1 MESVNKNAQI
11 LLLLEQ
17 ALKPITGLL
26 SEIGELF
33 KNAGFEISLVGG
45 PVRDALLGKAVKDL
59 DFTTN
64 ARADEIQKILK
75 PWAENIW
82 DVGIKFGTVG
92 AKKNDFSLEITTYRS
107 EVYDPS
113 SRKPEVNFGNSL
125 LEDLTRRDFTIN
137 AIALKLPEF
146 EIVDPHNGVNDL
158 INQKLKAPIDPEIL
172 FSEDPLRMLRAAR
185 FISKLDLV
193 VDKNIIEAV
202 EKLKSRLS
210 VVSRERISDEF
221 SKLLLLESPRK
232 GLEFL
237 VQTKLAEEF
246 LPELPALQLE
256 VDEHHR
262 HKDVYHHTLIVLEQA
277 IDLEKSHEPQ
287 LAPDLVLRIAA
298 LLHDIGKP
306 KTRKFEAGGRVSFH
320 HHEVVGARM
329 AKKRLHELRFSKEII
344 NDVSKLVELHLRF
357 HGFGSGLWTDSA
369 VRRYVRDAGDQLLR
383 LHKLTRADSTTR
395 NQKKADELQKNY
407 DKLEERIS
415 ELSKEEELAK
425 IRPDLNGQEIMEILN
440 LPPGPLVGKAYEY
453 LLEIRIEQGP
463 QTKEVAKA
471 NLLTWW
477 QNQES

>member
-11 LLLLEQ
+11 LLQLEQ

-26 SEIGELF
+26 REIGELF
-33 KNAGFEISLVGG
+33 QNAGFEISLVGG
-45 PVRDALLGKAVKDL
+45 PVRDALLGKAVQDL

-64 ARADEIQKILK
+64 ARAEDIQKTLR

-92 AKKNDFSLEITTYRS
+92 AKKNDCSLEITTYRS
-107 EVYDPS
+107 EIYDPT
-113 SRKPEVNFGNSL
+113 SRKPEVNFGDSL
-125 LEDLTRRDFTIN
+125 IEDLKRRDFTIN

-158 INQKLKAPIDPEIL
+158 IGKKLAAPIDPEIL

-185 FISKLDLV
+185 FISKLDL
-193 VDKNIIEAV
+193 DIEKNIILAV
-202 EKLKSRLS
+202 EKLKSRLG
-210 VVSRERISDEF
+210 VVSKERISDEL
-221 SKLLLLESPRK
+221 SKLLLLDSPRK

-277 IDLEKSHEPQ
+277 IDLEKSHEPK
-287 LAPDLVLRIAA
+287 LAADLVLRLAA

-306 KTRKFEAGGRVSFH
+306 RTRKFEAGGKVSFH

-329 AKKRLHELRFSKEII
+329 TKKRLHELRFSNEVI
-344 NDVSKLVELHLRF
+344 NEVAKLVELHLRF
-357 HGFGSGLWTDSA
+357 HGYGSGQWTDSA

-383 LHKLTRADSTTR
+383 LHKLTRADNTTR
-395 NQKKADELQKNY
+395 NQKKAEELQRNY
-407 DKLEERIS
+407 DQLEKRIA
-415 ELSKEEELAK
+415 ELTEEEELAK

-440 LPPGPLVGKAYEY
+440 LPPGPLVGKAYEH

-463 QTKEVAKA
+463 QTKEAAKA

-477 QNQES
+477 QNQQS

>member
-369 VRRYVRDAGDQLLR
+369 VRRYVRDAGAQLLR

-407 DKLEERIS
+407 DKLEKRIS
-415 ELSKEEELAK
+415 ELSEEEELAK
-425 IRPDLNGQEIMEILN
+425 IRPDL
-440 LPPGPLVGKAYEY
+440 
-453 LLEIRIEQGP
+453 
-463 QTKEVAKA
+463 
-471 NLLTWW
+471 
-477 QNQES
+477 

>member
-1 MESVNKNAQI
+1 
-11 LLLLEQ
+11 
-17 ALKPITGLL
+17 
-26 SEIGELF
+26 
-33 KNAGFEISLVGG
+33 
-45 PVRDALLGKAVKDL
+45 
-59 DFTTN
+59 
-64 ARADEIQKILK
+64 
-75 PWAENIW
+75 
-82 DVGIKFGTVG
+82 
-92 AKKNDFSLEITTYRS
+92 
-107 EVYDPS
+107 
-113 SRKPEVNFGNSL
+113 
-125 LEDLTRRDFTIN
+125 
-137 AIALKLPEF
+137 
-146 EIVDPHNGVNDL
+146 
-158 INQKLKAPIDPEIL
+158 INQKLSAPIDPEIL

-407 DKLEERIS
+407 DKLEKRIS

>member
-64 ARADEIQKILK
+64 ARADDIQKILK

-185 FISKLDLV
+185 FISKLNLV
-193 VDKNIIEAV
+193 VDKNIIAAV
-202 EKLKSRLS
+202 EKLKSRLN
-210 VVSRERISDEF
+210 VVSKERISDEF

-407 DKLEERIS
+407 DKLEKRIS

-440 LPPGPLVGKAYEY
+440 LPPSPLVGKAYEY

>member
-1 MESVNKNAQI
+1 
-11 LLLLEQ
+11 LLEQ

-33 KNAGFEISLVGG
+33 KTAGFEISLVGG

-64 ARADEIQKILK
+64 ARAEEIQKILK

-107 EVYDPS
+107 EVYNPS

-158 INQKLKAPIDPEIL
+158 INQKLSAPIDPEIL

-221 SKLLLLESPRK
+221 NKLLLLESPRK

-463 QTKEVAKA
+463 QTKEAAKA

>member
-64 ARADEIQKILK
+64 ARADDIQKILK

-185 FISKLDLV
+185 FISKLNLV
-193 VDKNIIEAV
+193 VDKNIIAAV
-202 EKLKSRLS
+202 EKLKSRLN
-210 VVSRERISDEF
+210 VVSKERISDEF

-407 DKLEERIS
+407 DKLEKRIS

-440 LPPGPLVGKAYEY
+440 LPPGPLVGKAYEH

>member
-471 NLLTWW
+471 NLLIWW

>member
-92 AKKNDFSLEITTYRS
+92 AKKDDFSLEITTYRS
-107 EVYDPS
+107 EVYNPS

-329 AKKRLHELRFSKEII
+329 VKKRLHELRFSKEII

-407 DKLEERIS
+407 DKLEVRIS

>member
-1 MESVNKNAQI
+1 VESINKNAQI

-33 KNAGFEISLVGG
+33 KNVGFEISLVGG

-64 ARADEIQKILK
+64 ARAEVIQKILK

-158 INQKLKAPIDPEIL
+158 INQKLSAPIDPEIL

-415 ELSKEEELAK
+415 ELSKKEELAK

-463 QTKEVAKA
+463 QTKEAAKA
-471 NLLTWW
+471 DLLTWW